1 MNNVNS
7 HQDRALLGV
16 GLMLL
21 ACLPLSFIDA
31 SAKWLGTLGLIIW
44 FRKLVRS
51 RRTDS
56 LITGL

>member
-21 ACLPLSFIDA
+21 ACLPLMPQQNGSACSARLFGFANWSEAGARID
-31 SAKWLGTLGLIIW
+31 L
-44 FRKLVRS
+44 
-51 RRTDS
+51 
-56 LITGL
+56 

>member
-1 MNNVNS
+1 MNDVNS
-7 HQDRALLGV
+7 HQDRALLGI

-21 ACLPLSFIDA
+21 ACLSLFLIDA

-44 FRKLVRS
+44 FRKLVRR
-51 RRTDS
+51 RRTGS

>member
-21 ACLPLSFIDA
+21 ACLPFIDA
-31 SAKWLGTLGLIIW
+31 SAKWLGMLGLIIW
-44 FRKLVRS
+44 FRKLVRR
-51 RRTDS
+51 RRTD
-56 LITGL
+56 

>member
-44 FRKLVRS
+44 FRELVRS

-56 LITGL
+56 PITGL

>member
-1 MNNVNS
+1 MNDVNS
-7 HQDRALLGV
+7 HQARALLGV

-21 ACLPLSFIDA
+21 AWPPLSLIDA

-44 FRKLVRS
+44 FRELVRS

-56 LITGL
+56 PITGL

>member
-1 MNNVNS
+1 MNDVNS
-7 HQDRALLGV
+7 HQDRALLGI

-21 ACLPLSFIDA
+21 ACLSLSFIDA

-51 RRTDS
+51 RRTD
-56 LITGL
+56 

>member
-1 MNNVNS
+1 MNDVNS
-7 HQDRALLGV
+7 HQDRVLLGI

-21 ACLPLSFIDA
+21 ACLSLSFIDA

-44 FRKLVRS
+44 FRKLVRR
-51 RRTDS
+51 RRTGS